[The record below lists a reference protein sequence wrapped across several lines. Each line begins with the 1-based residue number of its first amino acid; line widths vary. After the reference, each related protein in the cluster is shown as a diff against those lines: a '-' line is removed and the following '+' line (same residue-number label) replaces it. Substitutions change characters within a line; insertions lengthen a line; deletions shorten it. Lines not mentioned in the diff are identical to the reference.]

1 MIINRKIGLKNSIIV
16 KEYTK
21 IGLRFENSSML
32 NTDVVALA
40 TGCGDY
46 QDDLRKLFSE
56 ELRGNRT
63 TSTPH

>member
-1 MIINRKIGLKNSIIV
+1 MIINGKIGLKNSIIV

-21 IGLRFENSSML
+21 IGLGFENSSTL
-32 NTDVVALA
+32 NTDVVAFV

-46 QDDLRKLFSE
+46 QDDLRKLLSE